1 MGKLLQGILGGVSG
15 KVGNVI
21 GSSWKGIPVIKARP
35 LSVANP
41 RTALQVAQRGKMAN
55 CVAFAQ
61 QILTTIVKPLW
72 DRFAQQQSGFN
83 AFISRNIALFESEL
97 PSPPSELKISVGKMA
112 AAQGLSITAGAG
124 VAEVEIEWDDDS
136 GEGLKLGSDE
146 AYLLLINGNNKEMVV
161 SSADVVRSEQY
172 VAVNFETPLQTGDV
186 LHAYLAFRRAD
197 GTVVSDTAYASE
209 TVA

>member
-55 CVAFAQ
+55 CVSFSQ
-61 QILTTIVKPLW
+61 QILTTIIKPLW

-112 AAQGLSITAGAG
+112 AAQGLVITAAAG
-124 VAEVEIEWDDDS
+124 VKEVEIEWDNDS
-136 GEGLKLGSDE
+136 GEGLKLDSDE
-146 AYLLLINGNNKEMVV
+146 AYLLVINSNNKEMVV
-161 SSADVVRSEQY
+161 SSADVVRSDQY
-172 VAVNFETPLQTGDV
+172 VTVNFETQLQAGDV

-197 GTVVSDTAYASE
+197 GTVVSDTAYSSE